1 MADHLGL
8 VTIEDPMSPISEA
21 YRNLRMN
28 LQFASLDVELRT
40 LLITSPGPGEGKS
53 TTLANLAVTM
63 AQVDQKVLLV
73 DCDLRRPRLH
83 ELFGASNAKGLT
95 TMMVD
100 DDALKTPPIQG
111 TPVQGLYLLASGPL
125 PPRPSDLLG
134 SKRMEG
140 IIERLLEEADVL
152 LFDAPPIMAATD
164 AIILATKVAGLL
176 LVISAGKTKR
186 EHAQLA
192 IERLNKVKANI
203 VGTVLNNAPLDVTL
217 HSYYK

>member
-1 MADHLGL
+1 
-8 VTIEDPMSPISEA
+8 
-21 YRNLRMN
+21 
-28 LQFASLDVELRT
+28 
-40 LLITSPGPGEGKS
+40 
-53 TTLANLAVTM
+53 
-63 AQVDQKVLLV
+63 
-73 DCDLRRPRLH
+73 LH
-83 ELFGASNAKGLT
+83 EFFGVSNANGLT

-100 DDALKTPPIQG
+100 DHALKSPPIQD
-111 TPVQGLYLLASGPL
+111 TPVQGLHLLASGSL

-134 SKRMEG
+134 SKRMER
-140 IIERLLEEADVL
+140 IIERLLDEADVL

-164 AIILATKVAGLL
+164 AVILATKVAGLL

>member
-8 VTIEDPMSPISEA
+8 VTIEDPVSPISEA
-21 YRNLRMN
+21 YRNLRTN

-63 AQVDQKVLLV
+63 AQVEQKVLLV

-83 ELFGASNAKGLT
+83 DFFGLSNTNGLT

-100 DDALKTPPIQG
+100 DQAMKAPPLQD
-111 TPVQGLYLLASGPL
+111 TSVQGLRLLASGSL

-134 SKRMEG
+134 SKRMER

-164 AIILATKVAGLL
+164 AIILATKVNGLL

-192 IERLNKVKANI
+192 IERLNKVKAHI
-203 VGTVLNNAPLDVTL
+203 VGTVLNNAPLDITL
-217 HSYYK
+217 RNYYK